1 MHLNQLFFNAQ
12 FVVIPSVSKC
22 AYNQWK
28 LNTFAYCGFGLD
40 KMRLAAI
47 TKING
52 IFKVAIF
59 TICSVWSAYTWNRD
73 SQLSLFLGV
82 ELYPYTIIIIE

>member
-22 AYNQWK
+22 AYNQWN
-28 LNTFAYCGFGLD
+28 LNTFAYCGFRVD

-47 TKING
+47 TKIIG
-52 IFKVAIF
+52 IFQSDDLHVMF
-59 TICSVWSAYTWNRD
+59 CLV
-73 SQLSLFLGV
+73 SLHF
-82 ELYPYTIIIIE
+82 E